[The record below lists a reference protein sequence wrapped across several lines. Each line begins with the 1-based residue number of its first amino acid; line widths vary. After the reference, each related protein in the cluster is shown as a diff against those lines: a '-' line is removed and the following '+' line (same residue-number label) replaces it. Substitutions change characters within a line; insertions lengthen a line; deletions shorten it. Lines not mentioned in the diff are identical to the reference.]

1 MANDQLGKSKNLFQG
16 DPPVSQDHAF
26 GVAPK
31 DDGEWNAAMCITG
44 AASEKELEPDHDLG
58 KCVKQGARNV
68 VRKPEDADRAFG
80 APTIRLDIPYKER
93 KSVADHQN
101 YGDEPDAVELLF
113 PTGFTELGISEADFA
128 QLRTREEIR
137 SLFES
142 IGFTYKI
149 GKFNAI
155 YNRGK
160 LYCNSPD
167 DRCSVRGFMHG
178 VKELD
183 PID

>member
-1 MANDQLGKSKNLFQG
+1 MCLTGQYTEAEQ
-16 DPPVSQDHAF
+16 DPDR
-26 GVAPK
+26 
-31 DDGEWNAAMCITG
+31 
-44 AASEKELEPDHDLG
+44 DLG
-58 KCVKQGARNV
+58 KCVKPNCRNEL
-68 VRKPEDADRAFG
+68 RRPEDSHRVFG
-80 APTIRLDIPYKER
+80 TPTIRLDIPGKKQ

-113 PTGFTELGISEADFA
+113 PNTFTELGISESDFA
-128 QLRTREEIR
+128 TLRDRESIR

-142 IGFTYKI
+142 IGYQYKI

-160 LYCNSPD
+160 EYCNSPD
-167 DRCSVRGFMHG
+167 DRCSVRGFMEA
-178 VKELD
+178 VRDLD